1 MSDEYYDPDWK
12 IEARIHS
19 LKQEWNDSP
28 PIHLYAW
35 LEQAYPEVFK
45 QWQSIYDIEKEES

>member
-45 QWQSIYDIEKEES
+45 QWQSIYDIEKEEN